1 MKSCKILITGTAGFI
16 GYNLAKRL
24 LSDDWHVIGVDNINN
39 YYDVNLKYARLN
51 DLGISRNEIKVGK
64 VIKSQINKKFLFIQ
78 LGLEDTKGLEQLFQ
92 EHHISVVCNLGA
104 QAGVRYSIENPMAYV
119 TSNILGFTNI
129 LEQCRINS
137 IEHLVYA
144 SSSSV
149 YGLNSKMPF
158 STHDAVN
165 HPVSMYAAT
174 KKSNELKAHVYSKL
188 YDLPTTG
195 LRFFTV
201 YGPWGRPDMSPMLF
215 ADSIINEKPIKVFNN
230 GNMKRDFTY
239 IDDVIEGLVRVI
251 NSPAKSS
258 SNWDS
263 KNPDPAS
270 SCVPYRIYNIGNSS
284 PVGLME
290 YIETMENAIGKKA
303 IKEFLPMQPGDVLD
317 TYCDVSD
324 LEKDFRYRPKTTLK
338 DGLKAFVEW
347 YKEYY
352 CINN

>member
-1 MKSCKILITGTAGFI
+1 MNKTILITGVAGFI
-16 GYNLAKRL
+16 GYHLAKRL
-24 LSDDWHVIGVDNINN
+24 LSEGWQIIGVDNIND
-39 YYDVNLKYARLN
+39 YYDVNLKYDRLN
-51 DLGISRNEIKVGK
+51 DLGISRYEIKVGK
-64 VIKSQINKKFLFIQ
+64 VIKSQTNKRFLFIQ
-78 LGLEDTKGLEQLFQ
+78 LGLEDTKGLEHLLQ
-92 EHHISVVCNLGA
+92 EHPISVVCNLGA

-129 LEQCRINS
+129 LEQCHIHNV
-137 IEHLVYA
+137 EHLVYA

-174 KKSNELKAHVYSKL
+174 KKSNELMAHVYSKL

-215 ADSIINEKPIKVFNN
+215 ADAIINEKPIKVFNN

-239 IDDVIEGLVRVI
+239 IDDVIEGLFRVI

-263 KNPDPAS
+263 KNPDSAS

-290 YIETMENAIGKKA
+290 YIETMEDAIGKKA

-324 LEKDFRYRPKTTLK
+324 LEKDFGYRPKTTLK
-338 DGLKAFVEW
+338 EGLKAFVEW